1 MIVIAEVFSSSIGIP
16 IAVAFGSAMFPSA
29 ATSLPFGILNSA
41 ANLIQT
47 IDPRLTQ
54 ATVCDA
60 HNQVQFFQKLYYQF
74 ATDRL
79 PSALAAFNGYIPP
92 KAWADRM

>member
-1 MIVIAEVFSSSIGIP
+1 MIVTAEVFSSSISVP

-41 ANLIQT
+41 ANIMQT

-60 HNQVQFFQKLYYQF
+60 YNQVQFFYYQF
-74 ATDRL
+74 ATNCL
-79 PSALAAFNGYIPP
+79 SHALAAFNGYIPP